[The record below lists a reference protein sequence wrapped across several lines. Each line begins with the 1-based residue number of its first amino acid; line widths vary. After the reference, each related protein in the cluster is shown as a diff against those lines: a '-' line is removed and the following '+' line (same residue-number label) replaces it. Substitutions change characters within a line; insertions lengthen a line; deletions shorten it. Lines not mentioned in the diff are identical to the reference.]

1 MALHQIRRKNVHGL
15 DDELDNI
22 NTELGELR
30 GLKADKSNVLE
41 KDNTLE
47 YEPTEHHHPATKKY
61 VDAYVKAFVD
71 GIKLVT
77 TERLLIS
84 NGAISLPF
92 KAAGDIVNNYAL
104 IFDDLTTTVV
114 SEFTCHISADS
125 WSVQFD
131 PGDDLN
137 GKYAVVSYIT
147 IT

>member
-15 DDELDNI
+15 DDELNNI
-22 NTELGELR
+22 NTELGKLR
-30 GLKADKSNVLE
+30 GLKTDKSNVLE

-47 YEPTEHHHPATKKY
+47 YEPTEHFHPATKKY
-61 VDAYVKAFVD
+61 VDTFVKTFVD
-71 GIKLVT
+71 SIKLVT

-84 NGAISLPF
+84 NDAISLVF
-92 KAAGDIVNNYAL
+92 KTAGDIVNNHAL
-104 IFDDLTTTVV
+104 IFNDLTGMDV
-114 SEFTCHISADS
+114 SEFTCHISTDG

-131 PGDDLN
+131 PSDNLN